1 MLLRFQWSNRC
12 LHRIL
17 FSLQRL
23 FLALRHNLCPL
34 HLLLTLLL
42 LLRTILALLPQ
53 RMLNCLSPT
62 LILLPA
68 TRRHSFLALISA
80 AATAT
85 HIPGPV
91 PEFLFDLAVEFADGE
106 GSGGGSGM
114 VLFALGGLVGVG
126 AFLIGGGVAVGCG
139 GCLFWLGGR

>member
-17 FSLQRL
+17 FSLQHL
-23 FLALRHNLCPL
+23 FLALRHYLCPL
-34 HLLLTLLL
+34 CLLHTLLL
-42 LLRTILALLPQ
+42 LLRTTLALLPQ

-68 TRRHSFLALISA
+68 ARRHSFLVLISA
-80 AATAT
+80 AATA

-106 GSGGGSGM
+106 GSGGGGV
-114 VLFALGGLVGVG
+114 VLFALSRLVGVG
-126 AFLIGGGVAVGCG
+126 GFLIGGGVAVGCG
-139 GCLFWLGGR
+139 GCLFGLGGR